1 MQGTL
6 NWHSGNTIRVNLS
19 KHDPIGLICNFI
31 QIIRVR
37 LLLPYT

>member
-19 KHDPIGLICNFI
+19 KRDPIALICHFI
-31 QIIRVR
+31 QIISSE
-37 LLLPYT
+37 